1 MPFVVPCFIP
11 KFNGNAAQI
20 LIDDGEIQEG
30 CRTEGLLPRR
40 CLGFTAVEP
49 DVVFMGL
56 YRFDMVFKT
65 PVGHGF
71 IEGIRFK
78 TLNQMESAPGFD
90 LVGLFKEALG
100 KIALGLTQID
110 DLKLFFLSF
119 HSLYIGIPP
128 DVIFGIVHKLSL
140 DDLILPDFSQEVRC
154 FSNAF

>member
-1 MPFVVPCFIP
+1 MRPRFLSMMGKFKRAAGP
-11 KFNGNAAQI
+11 KGFFP
-20 LIDDGEIQEG
+20 DV
-30 CRTEGLLPRR
+30 
-40 CLGFTAVEP
+40 LGFTAVEP

-100 KIALGLTQID
+100 KIAW
-110 DLKLFFLSF
+110 
-119 HSLYIGIPP
+119 P
-128 DVIFGIVHKLSL
+128 DA
-140 DDLILPDFSQEVRC
+140 DR
-154 FSNAF
+154 